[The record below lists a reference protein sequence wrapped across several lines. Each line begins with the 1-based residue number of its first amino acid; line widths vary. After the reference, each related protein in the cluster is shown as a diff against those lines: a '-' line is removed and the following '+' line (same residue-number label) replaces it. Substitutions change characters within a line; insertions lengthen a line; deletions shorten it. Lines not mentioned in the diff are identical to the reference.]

1 MELIVNKGEEITI
14 TMDNMAEL
22 EDKMELALE
31 NPDWKPQDMIDIVL
45 ETIAEN
51 GVIIR

>member
-1 MELIVNKGEEITI
+1 MELRVKSNEEITI
-14 TMDNMAEL
+14 VIDNMAEL

-31 NPDWKPQDMIDIVL
+31 NPDIQPQDMIDIVL
-45 ETIAEN
+45 ETLAEN